1 MHLGIYDATRTISNK
16 LPNWPGDTPVE
27 YGLTASIRNGSSVN
41 LSSISMS
48 THTGTHVDAPWHY
61 LENGLRLDEV
71 PLKTWIGI
79 CIVIDARDSRTLTP
93 ALLEGVN
100 LEGVTK
106 VLFNTG
112 QPDKWLE
119 FPREYAIVDPSLP
132 ECLCKHGI
140 KLFGTDAPS
149 VDALT
154 SKNLPGHKAFA
165 AARVCIL
172 EGLALEHVPAGRYE
186 LICLPLKLER
196 ADGAPARVILRT
208 LPQIGPE

>member
-1 MHLGIYDATRTISNK
+1 MPTGLYDATRSISNK

-41 LSSISMS
+41 LGSVSMS

-71 PLKTWIGI
+71 PLKTWIGT
-79 CIVIDARDSRTLTP
+79 CVVVDASGAPRLLPD
-93 ALLEGVN
+93 LLEGTDLN
-100 LEGVTK
+100 GATQ
-106 VLFNTG
+106 VLFKTG

-119 FPREYAIVDPSLP
+119 FPREYATVDPSLP
-132 ECLCKHGI
+132 AFLNRHGI

-154 SKNLPGHKAFA
+154 SKDLPGHKAFG

-186 LICLPLKLER
+186 IICLPLKLEC

-208 LPQIGPE
+208 LPD

>member
-27 YGLTASIRNGSSVN
+27 YGLTMSIRNGSSVN
-41 LSSISMS
+41 LGSISMS

-79 CIVIDARDSRTLTP
+79 CVVIDARESQILMP
-93 ALLEGVN
+93 ALLEGIN

-106 VLFNTG
+106 VLFKTG
-112 QPDKWLE
+112 QPDTWTT

-132 ECLCKHGI
+132 EALCKHNI

-154 SKNLPGHKAFA
+154 SKDLPGHKAFA
-165 AARVCIL
+165 GARVCIL

-196 ADGAPARVILRT
+196 ADGAPARVILRM
-208 LPQIGPE
+208 LPE

>member
-1 MHLGIYDATRTISNK
+1 MNSGLYDATRSISNK

-41 LSSISMS
+41 LGSISMS

-71 PLKTWIGI
+71 PLKTWIGT
-79 CIVIDARDSRTLTP
+79 CVVIDARGSKTLTP
-93 ALLEGVN
+93 DLLEGVD

-112 QPDKWLE
+112 QPDKWTA

-132 ECLCKHGI
+132 EALSKHGI

-149 VDALT
+149 VDHLT
-154 SKNLPGHKAFA
+154 SKDLPGHKAFA

-172 EGLALEHVPAGRYE
+172 EGLALEYVPAGRYE
-186 LICLPLKLER
+186 LICLPLKLEC

-208 LPQIGPE
+208 LPE

>member
-1 MHLGIYDATRTISNK
+1 MNSGLYDATRSISNK

-27 YGLTASIRNGSSVN
+27 YGLTMSIRNGSSVN
-41 LSSISMS
+41 LGSISMS

-79 CIVIDARDSRTLTP
+79 CAVIDAREAQTLTP
-93 ALLEGVN
+93 DLLEGIN

-106 VLFNTG
+106 VLFKTG
-112 QPDKWLE
+112 QPDVWTA
-119 FPREYAIVDPSLP
+119 FPREYTIVDPSLP
-132 ECLCKHGI
+132 EALCKHGI

-149 VDALT
+149 VDHLT
-154 SKNLPGHKAFA
+154 SKDLPGHKAFA

-208 LPQIGPE
+208 LPE